1 MEKRITKNLIDF
13 IKIEEGVYL
22 KAYKCPAG
30 VWTIGIGST
39 FYEDGSKVKSGD
51 VIDNKRAEKLLEKYL
66 TDVSARVIKETV
78 KVELTQ
84 GMFEALCSFI
94 YNVGEGAFKSSTL
107 LKLLN
112 KSEYTN
118 ASKEFLKWNKLT
130 KNGMKITSLGLT
142 KRREREKRL
151 FTS

>member
-13 IKIEEGVYL
+13 IKMEEGVYL

-94 YNVGEGAFKSSTL
+94 YNVGEHAFKSSTL
-107 LKLLN
+107 LKELN
-112 KSEYTN
+112 KGNYTN
-118 ASKEFLKWNKLT
+118 ASQEFLKWNKMT
-130 KNGMKITSLGLT
+130 VDGKKVSAIGLT